1 MTSKKEE
8 VQVPAKAASKPAAE
22 KEDKVASKPEA
33 KKGITVE
40 NVTKTWFVQP
50 STGVR
55 INAGETKLLEE
66 DGWVKLQ
73 VDAKFFKVVS

>member
-1 MTSKKEE
+1 MTTKKKEE
-8 VQVPAKAASKPAAE
+8 TVAAKPAPTPA
-22 KEDKVASKPEA
+22 A

-55 INAGETKLLEE
+55 IDAGQTKLLEE

-73 VDAKFFKVVS
+73 VDAKFFKVVN

>member
-1 MTSKKEE
+1 MTSKTSKKKE
-8 VQVPAKAASKPAAE
+8 VPAATKAAPTPA
-22 KEDKVASKPEA
+22 A

-55 INAGETKLLEE
+55 IDAGQTKLLEE

-73 VDAKFFKVVS
+73 VDAKFFKVVE

>member
-1 MTSKKEE
+1 MTSKKKEE
-8 VQVPAKAASKPAAE
+8 KAKTKAAPAPAP
-22 KEDKVASKPEA
+22 AA

-55 INAGETKLLEE
+55 IGAGETKLLEE

-73 VDAKFFKVVS
+73 VDAKFFKVVT

>member
-1 MTSKKEE
+1 MTSKKKE
-8 VQVPAKAASKPAAE
+8 VQAKAAPAP
-22 KEDKVASKPEA
+22 VAPTA

-55 INAGETKLLEE
+55 IDAGQTKLLEE

-73 VDAKFFKVVS
+73 VDAKFFKVVN

>member
-1 MTSKKEE
+1 MTSKKKEE
-8 VQVPAKAASKPAAE
+8 TAAAKPA
-22 KEDKVASKPEA
+22 PTPTA

-55 INAGETKLLEE
+55 IDAGQTKLLEE

-73 VDAKFFKVVS
+73 VDAKFFKVVN

>member
-1 MTSKKEE
+1 MTSKTSKKKE
-8 VQVPAKAASKPAAE
+8 VPAATKAA
-22 KEDKVASKPEA
+22 A

-55 INAGETKLLEE
+55 IDAGQTKLLEE

-73 VDAKFFKVVS
+73 VGAKFFKVVE

>member
-1 MTSKKEE
+1 MTSKKKEE
-8 VQVPAKAASKPAAE
+8 KVQDKASPSPVAPA
-22 KEDKVASKPEA
+22 A

-55 INAGETKLLEE
+55 IGAGQTKLLEE

-73 VDAKFFKVVS
+73 VDAKFFKVVE

>member
-1 MTSKKEE
+1 MMTSKKKEE
-8 VQVPAKAASKPAAE
+8 KAATKAASKPVTP
-22 KEDKVASKPEA
+22 KA

-40 NVTKTWFVQP
+40 NLTKTWFVQP

-55 INAGETKLLEE
+55 ISAGETKLLEE

-73 VDAKFFKVVS
+73 VDAKFFKVVA

>member
-1 MTSKKEE
+1 MTSKSSKKKE
-8 VQVPAKAASKPAAE
+8 VQAETKAAPAPA
-22 KEDKVASKPEA
+22 A

-55 INAGETKLLEE
+55 IGAGQTKLLEE

-73 VDAKFFKVVS
+73 VGAKFFKVVD

>member
-1 MTSKKEE
+1 MTSKTSKKKEE
-8 VQVPAKAASKPAAE
+8 KAASKAAPKPAA
-22 KEDKVASKPEA
+22 PTA

-55 INAGETKLLEE
+55 IGAGETKLLEE

-73 VDAKFFKVVS
+73 VDAKFFKVVA

>member
-1 MTSKKEE
+1 MTSKKKED
-8 VQVPAKAASKPAAE
+8 VVAAKPAPTPTAP
-22 KEDKVASKPEA
+22 VA

-55 INAGETKLLEE
+55 IDAGQTKLLEE

-73 VDAKFFKVVS
+73 VEAKFFKVVN

>member
-1 MTSKKEE
+1 MTSKTSKKKEE
-8 VQVPAKAASKPAAE
+8 KAASKAAPAPA
-22 KEDKVASKPEA
+22 A

-55 INAGETKLLEE
+55 IDAGQTKLLEE

-73 VDAKFFKVVS
+73 VDAKFFKVVN

>member
-1 MTSKKEE
+1 MTSKKKE
-8 VQVPAKAASKPAAE
+8 VKVPAKAAPTPAAP
-22 KEDKVASKPEA
+22 VA

-55 INAGETKLLEE
+55 IEAGQTKLLEE

-73 VDAKFFKVVS
+73 VDAKFFKVVD

>member
-1 MTSKKEE
+1 MTSKKKE
-8 VQVPAKAASKPAAE
+8 VKVPAKAAPAP
-22 KEDKVASKPEA
+22 VA

-50 STGVR
+50 ATGMR
-55 INAGETKLLEE
+55 IDAGQTKLLEE

-73 VDAKFFKVVS
+73 VDAKFFKVVD

>member
-1 MTSKKEE
+1 MTSKTSKKKE
-8 VQVPAKAASKPAAE
+8 VPAATKPA
-22 KEDKVASKPEA
+22 A

-55 INAGETKLLEE
+55 IDAGQTKLLEE

-73 VDAKFFKVVS
+73 VDANFLKVVE

>member
-1 MTSKKEE
+1 MTSKTSKKKEE
-8 VQVPAKAASKPAAE
+8 KAESKAAPKPA
-22 KEDKVASKPEA
+22 A

-55 INAGETKLLEE
+55 IGAGETKLLEE

-73 VDAKFFKVVS
+73 VDAKFFKVVD

>member
-1 MTSKKEE
+1 MTSKKKEE
-8 VQVPAKAASKPAAE
+8 AVAAKPA
-22 KEDKVASKPEA
+22 PTPTA

-50 STGVR
+50 VTGVR
-55 INAGETKLLEE
+55 IDAGQTKLLEE

-73 VDAKFFKVVS
+73 VDAKFFKVVE